1 GGPPRTVAFGW
12 NREMTIL
19 SIKSMLDIAR
29 FRKINIGAHR
39 PEEVYFA
46 NELAPER
53 NVDFLKR
60 CTRLIAIINFA
71 DYDTGRIY
79 ARLEHGKWTWRDE
92 QRFGRLLDDPE
103 AKAGLG
109 AVAADRYDSAAA
121 RIPAPIIA
129 TEQLHTLG
137 ALRE

>member
-1 GGPPRTVAFGW
+1 
-12 NREMTIL
+12 MTIL
-19 SIKSMLDIAR
+19 SIKSMLDIER

-60 CTRLIAIINFA
+60 CARLIAIINFA
-71 DYDTGRIY
+71 DFETGRIY

-92 QRFGRLLDDPE
+92 QRFARMLDDPD

-121 RIPAPIIA
+121 RIPERTHLA
-129 TEQLHTLG
+129 TEKLHTLG
-137 ALRE
+137 AWGEAA